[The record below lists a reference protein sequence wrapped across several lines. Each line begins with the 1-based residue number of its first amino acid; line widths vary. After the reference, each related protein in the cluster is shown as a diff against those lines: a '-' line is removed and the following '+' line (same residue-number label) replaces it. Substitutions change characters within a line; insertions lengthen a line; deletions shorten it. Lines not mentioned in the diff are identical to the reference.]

1 MINPVNAATEDPAR
15 STLADSFR
23 AVMGNV
29 CTPVSVVT
37 TLVSDIPYGTTV
49 SAFAS
54 LSMTPPMILVSLDG
68 ASRLLAAIQ
77 QSRTFGL
84 NVLSDGQQDL
94 ALNFA
99 RKSTTGKFED
109 IPWDRVC
116 AVPRIASTSGF
127 AACEVSDIVPG
138 GDHFILLG
146 TVIEATLGP
155 GKPLT
160 YHERR
165 FGTHRPH
172 GLRVVREGAIG
183 GFIL

>member
-1 MINPVNAATEDPAR
+1 MINPVNTATEALAR

-37 TLVSDIPYGTTV
+37 TLASDIPHGTTV

-54 LSMTPPMILVSLDG
+54 LSMTPPMLLVSLDQ

-84 NVLSDGQQDL
+84 NVLSEGQQDL

-99 RKSTTGKFED
+99 RKSATGKFED
-109 IPWDRVC
+109 VAWDRVS
-116 AVPRIASTSGF
+116 AVPRLAGTTGF

-146 TVIEATLGP
+146 TVVEATLRP

-160 YHERR
+160 YHARR

-172 GLRVVREGAIG
+172 GPHVVREGAIG